1 MGEAGAGAG
10 DSPEQLTAGLV
21 GGVVHH
27 VLEDPTEVQGEPA
40 QGEYQN
46 QTEDR
51 LGHLPALRI
60 ERTHRTPTTNTHKQ
74 HTHIQTNTYTQNKD
88 THTQPRTWRL
98 VQGNKRN
105 PLGG

>member
-1 MGEAGAGAG
+1 MGEAGAG

-60 ERTHRTPTTNTHKQ
+60 ERTTTHTEHKHTQ
-74 HTHIQTNTYTQNKD
+74 TTHTHTNKHIHTKQRH
-88 THTQPRTWRL
+88 THTTAQNMEISAR
-98 VQGNKRN
+98 
-105 PLGG
+105 